1 MSGNR
6 DFLIGEKFLNSTQ
19 ITSLPEP
26 TVITLGNKKA
36 LIMHGDS
43 LCIDDFDYQNFR
55 GLVRSNEWIENFLK
69 KPIQERLKIC
79 QELRAQSENEKKN
92 KTELV
97 MDVNN
102 EAVEDIL
109 RKNNYPAYLIHGH
122 THRPNTHDYYIE
134 NHYSQ
139 RWVLGDWHKN
149 GNYILWKNNQLE
161 FISIN

>member
-79 QELRAQSENEKKN
+79 EELREIGRAH
-92 KTELV
+92 V
-97 MDVNN
+97 
-102 EAVEDIL
+102 
-109 RKNNYPAYLIHGH
+109 
-122 THRPNTHDYYIE
+122 
-134 NHYSQ
+134 
-139 RWVLGDWHKN
+139 
-149 GNYILWKNNQLE
+149 
-161 FISIN
+161 